1 MAAPMNTGSFAQL
14 LTKDYEAVVFDEFER
29 WPEEWSQLAKIENH
43 STYSVKE
50 GEMVGLGAMDAT
62 SEGAPILYDGFKQG
76 NEKEITFTNY
86 SKALAITENMYD
98 DDLKWHM
105 KKGMQEL
112 GKSAAYTNE
121 LEFWDILNTGFVTT
135 YRTGLDS
142 RALFYA
148 THDLFDSASTCANMT
163 TAAALSYTS
172 LQALLDT
179 FDAVKNQ
186 KGIPIPY
193 VPQVLWIPPGL
204 KWKAE
209 ELLMTPLQP
218 ENANNAINTVKSIA
232 DLKYK
237 IVHYFTSDTAY
248 FVSAQNHDLR
258 YMRRKGLAFKG
269 TDDFNTGNALMKT
282 SMRFTVDFFDW
293 RGIAGNAGA

>member
-1 MAAPMNTGSFAQL
+1 MASPMNTGSFAQL
-14 LTKDYEAVVFDEFER
+14 LTKDYEKVFFDEYDR

-50 GEMVGLGAMDAT
+50 GEMVGMGAMDDVN
-62 SEGAPILYDGFKQG
+62 EGAPIPYDGFTQG

-86 SKALAITENMYD
+86 AKALAITENMYD
-98 DDLKWHM
+98 DDLKGHM

-121 LEFWDILNTGFVTT
+121 LEFWDILNTGFVAT

-142 RALFYA
+142 AALFTA
-148 THDLFDSASTCANMT
+148 THALFDSASNCANMT
-163 TAAALSYTS
+163 TGAALSYTS
-172 LQALLDT
+172 LQGLLDT
-179 FDAVKNQ
+179 FDAVKNH

-209 ELLMTPLQP
+209 ELLMSPLEP
-218 ENANNAINTVKSIA
+218 GTANNQINTVKSIA

-237 IVHYFTSDTAY
+237 MVHYFTSTTAY
-248 FVSAQNHDLR
+248 FISAANHDLR
-258 YMRRKGLAFKG
+258 YMRRKGLQMKG
-269 TDDFNTGNALMKT
+269 TDDFNTGNALMKS

-293 RGIAGNAGA
+293 RGIAGNAGV